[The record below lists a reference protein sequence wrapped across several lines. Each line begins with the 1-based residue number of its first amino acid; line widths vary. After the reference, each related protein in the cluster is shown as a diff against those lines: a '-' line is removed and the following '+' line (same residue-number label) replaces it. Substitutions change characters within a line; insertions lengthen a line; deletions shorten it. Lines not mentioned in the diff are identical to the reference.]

1 MKEPL
6 EATLLRYASEGVPL
20 EEVLEKC
27 DYFLKEWFKRDFPSI
42 AMTPENIATIRRV
55 AAEWNEETRSPYSD
69 AERFQDRLTYANES
83 GSNCDSWNDH
93 Y

>member
-1 MKEPL
+1 MSLDKQL
-6 EATLLRYASEGVPL
+6 QDLCCDGVPL
-20 EEVLEKC
+20 EEVLEMC
-27 DYFLKEWFKRDFPSI
+27 DYFLKVWFQRDFPSI

-55 AAEWNEETRSPYSD
+55 AAEWQEETRSPYSD

-83 GSNCDSWNDH
+83 ASNCDSWNDH